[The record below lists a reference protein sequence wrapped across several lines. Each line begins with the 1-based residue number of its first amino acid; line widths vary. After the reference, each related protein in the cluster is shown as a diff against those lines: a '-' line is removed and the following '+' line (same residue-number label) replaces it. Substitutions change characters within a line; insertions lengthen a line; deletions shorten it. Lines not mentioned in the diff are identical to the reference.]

1 MRQDVSSSW
10 RDLRKSSAD
19 SNPAARNPRDSISSV
34 VVRRTD
40 ASSSTTE
47 IKLFDILNS
56 NLSDII
62 PGGERNLL
70 GIGISRLAERRM
82 LVSFGLRGFF
92 RRSFDLL
99 DHSYQF
105 GERCSLHLLH
115 RPAALDLYGAFRGSK
130 FSSDLF
136 VEHSRNDHGNHL
148 LLARSQRVK
157 ALPKIRHF
165 LVVFAPGA
173 VPIKCHANSIQKLLV
188 TKWLGKKFNRSGF
201 HSTNAHGNFAVAG
214 KENYRDTN
222 VSRRKLSLEIESAQS
237 RKPDIQHKTTGNISR
252 ISAKKAIR

>member
-1 MRQDVSSSW
+1 
-10 RDLRKSSAD
+10 
-19 SNPAARNPRDSISSV
+19 
-34 VVRRTD
+34 
-40 ASSSTTE
+40 
-47 IKLFDILNS
+47 
-56 NLSDII
+56 
-62 PGGERNLL
+62 
-70 GIGISRLAERRM
+70 M

-92 RRSFDLL
+92 LRSFDLL

-130 FSSDLF
+130 FTSDLF

-148 LLARSQRVK
+148 LLASSQRVE

-173 VPIKCHANSIQKLLV
+173 VPVKCQANSIQKLLV
-188 TKWLGKKFNRSGF
+188 TKWLGKKFDCSGF
-201 HSTNAHGNFAVAG
+201 HSTNARGNVAVAG
-214 KENYRDTN
+214 NKNYWDTN

-237 RKPDIQHKTTGNISR
+237 RKPDIQHKTTGNINGVF
-252 ISAKKAIR
+252 AEKAIRRFKVLR

>member
-62 PGGERNLL
+62 PGGKRNLL
-70 GIGISRLAERRM
+70 VGGISRLAKRRM

-92 RRSFDLL
+92 RRSFDLF
-99 DHSYQF
+99 DHFYQF

-115 RPAALDLYGAFRGSK
+115 SPAALGLYGAFRGSE

-136 VEHSRNDHGNHL
+136 VEHSRNDHGNHF
-148 LLARSQRVK
+148 LLARGQRVE
-157 ALPKIRHF
+157 ALPKVRHF
-165 LVVFAPGA
+165 LVVFAPGT
-173 VPIKCHANSIQKLLV
+173 VPIKCHANSIQEILV
-188 TKWLGKKFNRSGF
+188 AKWLRKKFDCSGF
-201 HSTNAHGNFAVAG
+201 HSTNAHGNVAVAG
-214 KENYRDTN
+214 KENNWDAN
-222 VSRRKLSLEIESAQS
+222 VSRR
-237 RKPDIQHKTTGNISR
+237 
-252 ISAKKAIR
+252 

>member
-1 MRQDVSSSW
+1 
-10 RDLRKSSAD
+10 
-19 SNPAARNPRDSISSV
+19 
-34 VVRRTD
+34 
-40 ASSSTTE
+40 
-47 IKLFDILNS
+47 
-56 NLSDII
+56 
-62 PGGERNLL
+62 
-70 GIGISRLAERRM
+70 M

-92 RRSFDLL
+92 RGPFDLL

-173 VPIKCHANSIQKLLV
+173 VPIKRHANSIQKLLV

-201 HSTNAHGNFAVAG
+201 HSTNAHGNVAVAG
-214 KENYRDTN
+214 KEKNWDGKVLRGY
-222 VSRRKLSLEIESAQS
+222 LPLEIEPAQS
-237 RKPDIQHKTTGNISR
+237 RKPDVQHKTTR
-252 ISAKKAIR
+252 DIRSLSVEKTVR